1 MNDREE
7 DDPSHSHMA
16 FAVFDISVAKE
27 ILVTNDINFFT
38 VEGLT
43 GPESEQVVR
52 LDIFLFLLIT
62 TIYTSTC
69 LSTYLSSSY
78 EILMVI

>member
-1 MNDREE
+1 
-7 DDPSHSHMA
+7 MA

-52 LDIFLFLLIT
+52 
-62 TIYTSTC
+62 
-69 LSTYLSSSY
+69 
-78 EILMVI
+78 IL